1 MTKPTFRPLQGLRV
15 LDFSTLLPGPL
26 ATLMLAEAGAEVIKI
41 ERPGGGD
48 ELRAYEPKIDGESIL
63 FAMLGRGKESLTLDL
78 KNTEDNAR
86 ARDLAVQA
94 DIIVDQFRPGVM
106 DRLGLGYDA
115 ISGLNPKVVY
125 CSISGYGQNG
135 PKAQKAAHDL
145 NYVSDMGLLSLIAD
159 GQGAP
164 VLPHLLLADIGGGA
178 YPAMINILLAL
189 RERDFTGRGRH
200 LDIAMSE
207 NVGPFLTHVLAS
219 NSVGLGREPNSEITT
234 GATVRYGIYR
244 TRDGKFVAAAPL
256 EERFWINF
264 TSVLGLGVD
273 ADRAAVMRAIAARDS
288 DELMAELGSRDTCC
302 TLVMTVADA
311 IADPH
316 NRERGVFARTVEVG
330 AEKVVALPLPLVE
343 AYRDPEKNGRA
354 PKLK

>member
-1 MTKPTFRPLQGLRV
+1 
-15 LDFSTLLPGPL
+15 
-26 ATLMLAEAGAEVIKI
+26 MLAEAGADVIKI

-48 ELRAYEPKIDGESIL
+48 DMRAYEPKIAGESIL
-63 FAMLGRGKESLTLDL
+63 FSMLQRGKESITLDL
-78 KNTEDNAR
+78 KNPADNAR

-94 DIIVDQFRPGVM
+94 DIIIDQFRPGVM
-106 DRLGLGYDA
+106 DRLGLSYEA
-115 ISGLNPKVVY
+115 ISAANPKVVY
-125 CSISGYGQNG
+125 CSITGYGQTG

-145 NYVSDMGLLSLIAD
+145 NYVGDMGLLSVIAD
-159 GQGAP
+159 RDGAP

-178 YPAMINILLAL
+178 YPAFINILLAL
-189 RERDFTGRGRH
+189 RERDQTGRGRH

-207 NVGPFLTHVLAS
+207 MVGPFLPHVLAS
-219 NSVGLGREPNSEITT
+219 TAAGSGREPNSEITT
-234 GATVRYGIYR
+234 GATVRFGLYR

-273 ADRAAVMRAIAARDS
+273 ADRAAVTRAIAARDS
-288 DELMAELGSRDTCC
+288 NELMVELGSRDTCC

-311 IADPH
+311 MADPH
-316 NRERGVFARTVEVG
+316 NRARGVFARTVEVG
-330 AEKVVALPLPLVE
+330 GKEVAALPLPLVE
-343 AYRDPEKNGRA
+343 AYRDPEKKGRA